1 MICIIGKQITVRG
14 CIFILTVTSRCV
26 ALQSGGYSCRA
37 GSIMT
42 GACRWDLRM
51 ASMGAD
57 DARGVS
63 GTQDAGK
70 TAGVRM

>member
-1 MICIIGKQITVRG
+1 
-14 CIFILTVTSRCV
+14 
-26 ALQSGGYSCRA
+26 
-37 GSIMT
+37 MT